1 MAEILT
7 MSTLYKKL
15 ARLGLKEDYI
25 REYGLPSWWDDEL
38 NNKPLAVLEGAG
50 YIADNL
56 NIDLKSLLT
65 SEEEVK
71 FNPLPHTKFKQGN

>member
-1 MAEILT
+1 MGQTIT

-15 ARLGLKEDYI
+15 ARLGLNKKYI

-38 NNKPLAVLEGAG
+38 NDKPFAVLEGAG

-56 NIDLKSLLT
+56 NIDLKLT
-65 SEEEVK
+65 VSQLFGWLK
-71 FNPLPHTKFKQGN
+71 MN